1 MKTAKRQLNKH
12 DAAEETTKR
21 LESIMASF
29 DAFDADMRIG
39 TRQRREKDE
48 FKVFTMQQQMAVL
61 ERSLHNEVKKRTEM
75 TKSIKTW
82 CDTQVEE
89 MRAKFQQD
97 VNERRVKLQERVD
110 GLRERTNDMR
120 RRFTVDMH
128 AIPLDIE
135 ARGKALAERLHHT
148 MEQFEAESKSRKER
162 EASMLRRL
170 AHDESRTAS
179 SFDTARTEREN
190 DYVRL
195 RKALDDHAKARNK
208 RDQALKDRLS
218 QDLARL
224 RNQVSVEQK
233 IRWREDAELAAAMN
247 GYIEKIQQSLYIVN
261 SGIGVPE

>member
-1 MKTAKRQLNKH
+1 MKTAKRQLSKD
-12 DAAEETTKR
+12 DAALETTKR

-82 CDTQVEE
+82 CDSQVAE
-89 MRAKFQQD
+89 MRTKFQHD
-97 VNERRVKLQERVD
+97 VNERRIKLQERVD

-135 ARGKALAERLHHT
+135 ARGKHWPSGCTIPWNNSTPKASRGRSAKRRCCDASLMMNRGRRRRSTRLGPSVKMIMYGSER
-148 MEQFEAESKSRKER
+148 R
-162 EASMLRRL
+162 
-170 AHDESRTAS
+170 
-179 SFDTARTEREN
+179 
-190 DYVRL
+190 
-195 RKALDDHAKARNK
+195 
-208 RDQALKDRLS
+208 
-218 QDLARL
+218 
-224 RNQVSVEQK
+224 
-233 IRWREDAELAAAMN
+233 
-247 GYIEKIQQSLYIVN
+247 
-261 SGIGVPE
+261 

>member
-1 MKTAKRQLNKH
+1 M
-12 DAAEETTKR
+12 
-21 LESIMASF
+21 
-29 DAFDADMRIG
+29 
-39 TRQRREKDE
+39 
-48 FKVFTMQQQMAVL
+48 
-61 ERSLHNEVKKRTEM
+61 
-75 TKSIKTW
+75 
-82 CDTQVEE
+82 
-89 MRAKFQQD
+89 
-97 VNERRVKLQERVD
+97 
-110 GLRERTNDMR
+110 
-120 RRFTVDMH
+120 DMH

-148 MEQFEAESKSRKER
+148 MEQFDAESKSRKER

-224 RNQVSVEQK
+224 RNQVAVEQK

-261 SGIGVPE
+261 SDIGVPE

>member
-1 MKTAKRQLNKH
+1 MKTAKRQLSKH

-82 CDTQVEE
+82 CDVQVAE
-89 MRAKFQQD
+89 MRSKFQHD
-97 VNERRVKLQERVD
+97 VNERRIKLQERVD

-148 MEQFEAESKSRKER
+148 MEQFDAESKSRKER

-224 RNQVSVEQK
+224 RNQV
-233 IRWREDAELAAAMN
+233 
-247 GYIEKIQQSLYIVN
+247 
-261 SGIGVPE
+261 

>member
-1 MKTAKRQLNKH
+1 MKTAKRQLSKD
-12 DAAEETTKR
+12 DAALETTKR

-82 CDTQVEE
+82 CDTQGAE
-89 MRAKFQQD
+89 MRSKFQHD
-97 VNERRVKLQERVD
+97 VNERRIKLQERVD

-148 MEQFEAESKSRKER
+148 MEQFDAESKSRKER
-162 EASMLRRL
+162 EASMLRR
-170 AHDESRTAS
+170 
-179 SFDTARTEREN
+179 AR
-190 DYVRL
+190 
-195 RKALDDHAKARNK
+195 
-208 RDQALKDRLS
+208 S
-218 QDLARL
+218 
-224 RNQVSVEQK
+224 
-233 IRWREDAELAAAMN
+233 
-247 GYIEKIQQSLYIVN
+247 
-261 SGIGVPE
+261 

>member
-1 MKTAKRQLNKH
+1 MKTAKRQLSKD
-12 DAAEETTKR
+12 DAALETTKR

-82 CDTQVEE
+82 CDTQVAE
-89 MRAKFQQD
+89 MRTKFQHD
-97 VNERRVKLQERVD
+97 VNERRIKLQERVD

-148 MEQFEAESKSRKER
+148 MEQFDAESKSRKER

-190 DYVRL
+190 DYV
-195 RKALDDHAKARNK
+195 DDGGGTAAGEHR
-208 RDQALKDRLS
+208 QLK
-218 QDLARL
+218 
-224 RNQVSVEQK
+224 
-233 IRWREDAELAAAMN
+233 RWRILQVEL
-247 GYIEKIQQSLYIVN
+247 
-261 SGIGVPE
+261 